1 MPALQ
6 INIEKVEQKID
17 AEQNNNRKKG
27 QRILCTQNECTK
39 HFRLDFECLWTCVFQ
54 LHCVHVNMYPTN
66 TYISHV

>member
-39 HFRLDFECLWTCVFQ
+39 HFRLDFECL
-54 LHCVHVNMYPTN
+54 
-66 TYISHV
+66 